1 VLPDFSVILA
11 LTDTSMP
18 EDFRCANGGA
28 SLIVGVCAHVFDPL
42 EEETMNTQSKSDV
55 MVGPDGWAGIDDR
68 QFETQ
73 RSGGGFLTLLMFPL
87 IALAALAFAA
97 AELAR

>member
-1 VLPDFSVILA
+1 MLVSA
-11 LTDTSMP
+11 
-18 EDFRCANGGA
+18 RA
-28 SLIVGVCAHVFDPL
+28 FDPL
-42 EEETMNTQSKSDV
+42 EEETMNTQPKNE
-55 MVGPDGWAGIDDR
+55 MVAGPDGWADIDDR

-97 AELAR
+97 SELAK

>member
-1 VLPDFSVILA
+1 MLVSVRA
-11 LTDTSMP
+11 
-18 EDFRCANGGA
+18 
-28 SLIVGVCAHVFDPL
+28 FDPS
-42 EEETMNTQSKSDV
+42 EEETMNTQFKSE
-55 MVGPDGWAGIDDR
+55 MMARPDGWAGVDER

-97 AELAR
+97 SELAK

>member
-1 VLPDFSVILA
+1 MLVLVRA
-11 LTDTSMP
+11 
-18 EDFRCANGGA
+18 
-28 SLIVGVCAHVFDPL
+28 FDPL
-42 EEETMNTQSKSDV
+42 EEETMNTQAKSE
-55 MVGPDGWAGIDDR
+55 MMAGPDSWVGIDDR

-97 AELAR
+97 AELAK

>member
-1 VLPDFSVILA
+1 MLVSA
-11 LTDTSMP
+11 
-18 EDFRCANGGA
+18 RA
-28 SLIVGVCAHVFDPL
+28 FDPL
-42 EEETMNTQSKSDV
+42 EEETMNTQPKSE
-55 MVGPDGWAGIDDR
+55 MMAGPDGWVGIDDR

-97 AELAR
+97 SELAR

>member
-1 VLPDFSVILA
+1 
-11 LTDTSMP
+11 
-18 EDFRCANGGA
+18 
-28 SLIVGVCAHVFDPL
+28 
-42 EEETMNTQSKSDV
+42 MNTQAKSE
-55 MVGPDGWAGIDDR
+55 MMAGRDGWVGIDDR

-97 AELAR
+97 AELAK

>member
-1 VLPDFSVILA
+1 MLVLVRA
-11 LTDTSMP
+11 
-18 EDFRCANGGA
+18 
-28 SLIVGVCAHVFDPL
+28 FDPL
-42 EEETMNTQSKSDV
+42 EEWTMNTQAKSE
-55 MVGPDGWAGIDDR
+55 MMAGPDGWVGIDDR

-97 AELAR
+97 AELAK